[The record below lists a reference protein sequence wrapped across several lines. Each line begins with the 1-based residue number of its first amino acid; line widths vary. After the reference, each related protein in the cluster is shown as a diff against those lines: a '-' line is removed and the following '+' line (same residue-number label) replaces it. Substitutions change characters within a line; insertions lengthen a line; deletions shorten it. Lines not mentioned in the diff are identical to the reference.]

1 MDIVVGRPGELG
13 YIEAAAIAI
22 VVVIAGTA
30 AAGAVG
36 KTVGAVG
43 KTVVGIVVA
52 ADSLAA
58 GSGSAAGIVAVG
70 TAAAVVDTAVAGT
83 AADIEVA
90 AGIVAGRDTQPDVR
104 QQKGQEEAVA
114 TATRY

>member
-1 MDIVVGRPGELG
+1 VDIVVGRPGELG

-36 KTVGAVG
+36 KTV
-43 KTVVGIVVA
+43 VGIVVA

-70 TAAAVVDTAVAGT
+70 TVAAVVDTAVAGT